1 MKKKNKKNKKD
12 YSNKR
17 FILVFIMMLC
27 LIISMS
33 TYWVYAYHHKY
44 GKNYYEDK
52 FISYKV
58 SDYVSIEGNYVYLK
72 NINDDISNNFIRS
85 QKEIIKNNIID
96 MTVTKGI
103 YKEILSIKISYIL
116 NAELSNYEEVL
127 TLNIDLRNKKVL
139 NNDEILNKIN
149 ISYKEIATDI
159 FNEYIKVNNNQ
170 KVIDIITDEEM
181 TGNEF
186 NNNSEKYIIRIREK
200 LPEIMK
206 VYIDKEH
213 VYYLVRKNEITK
225 VCYYTNTDINIGYI
239 NKEIGKI

>member
-1 MKKKNKKNKKD
+1 MKKKNKKD

-58 SDYVSIEGNYVYLK
+58 SDYVTIEGNYVYLK
-72 NINDDISNNFIRS
+72 NISDDISNNFIRS

-116 NAELSNYEEVL
+116 TADSSNYEEVL

-139 NNDEILNKIN
+139 NNDDILNKIN
-149 ISYKEIATDI
+149 VSYKEIATDI
-159 FNEYIKVNNNQ
+159 FNEYIKVSNNQ

-200 LPEIMK
+200 LPEVMK

>member
-1 MKKKNKKNKKD
+1 MKKKNKKD

-17 FILVFIMMLC
+17 FIIVFIMMLC

-58 SDYVSIEGNYVYLK
+58 SDYVTIEGNYVYLK
-72 NINDDISNNFIRS
+72 NISDDISNNFIRS

-116 NAELSNYEEVL
+116 NADLSNYEEVL

-139 NNDEILNKIN
+139 NNDDILNKIN
-149 ISYKEIATDI
+149 VSYKEIATDI
-159 FNEYIKVNNNQ
+159 FNEYIKVSNNQ

-200 LPEIMK
+200 LPEVMK

>member
-1 MKKKNKKNKKD
+1 MKKKNKKD

-58 SDYVSIEGNYVYLK
+58 SDYVSIERNYVYLK
-72 NINDDISNNFIRS
+72 NISDDISNNFIRS

-159 FNEYIKVNNNQ
+159 FNEYIKVSNNQ

>member
-1 MKKKNKKNKKD
+1 MKKKNKKD

-58 SDYVSIEGNYVYLK
+58 SDYVTIEGNYVYLK
-72 NINDDISNNFIRS
+72 NISDDISNNFIRS

-116 NAELSNYEEVL
+116 NADSSNYEEVL
-127 TLNIDLRNKKVL
+127 TLNIDLRNKKIL
-139 NNDEILNKIN
+139 NNDDILNKIN
-149 ISYKEIATDI
+149 VSYKEIATDI
-159 FNEYIKVNNNQ
+159 FNEYIKVSNNQ

-200 LPEIMK
+200 LPEVMR

>member
-1 MKKKNKKNKKD
+1 MKKKNKKD

-58 SDYVSIEGNYVYLK
+58 SDYVTIEGNYVYLK
-72 NINDDISNNFIRS
+72 NISDDISNNFIRS

-200 LPEIMK
+200 LPEVMK

>member
-1 MKKKNKKNKKD
+1 MKKKNKKD

-58 SDYVSIEGNYVYLK
+58 SDYVTIEGNYVYLK
-72 NINDDISNNFIRS
+72 NISDDISNNFIRS

-116 NAELSNYEEVL
+116 NADSSNYEEVL

-139 NNDEILNKIN
+139 NNDDILNKIN
-149 ISYKEIATDI
+149 VSYKEIATDI

-200 LPEIMK
+200 LPEVMK

>member
-1 MKKKNKKNKKD
+1 MKKKNKKD

-58 SDYVSIEGNYVYLK
+58 SDYVTIEGNYVYLK
-72 NINDDISNNFIRS
+72 NISDDISNNFIRS

-116 NAELSNYEEVL
+116 NADLSNYEEVL
-127 TLNIDLRNKKVL
+127 TLNIDLRNKKIL

-200 LPEIMK
+200 LPEVMR

>member
-1 MKKKNKKNKKD
+1 MKKKNKKD

-72 NINDDISNNFIRS
+72 SISDDISNNFIRS
-85 QKEIIKNNIID
+85 QKEINKNNIID

-170 KVIDIITDEEM
+170 KVIDIITDKEM

>member
-116 NAELSNYEEVL
+116 NADLSNYEEVL

>member
-1 MKKKNKKNKKD
+1 MKKKNKKD

-58 SDYVSIEGNYVYLK
+58 SDYVTIEGNYVYLK
-72 NINDDISNNFIRS
+72 NISDDISNNFIRS

-116 NAELSNYEEVL
+116 NADLSNYEEVL
-127 TLNIDLRNKKVL
+127 TLNIDLRNKKIL
-139 NNDEILNKIN
+139 NNDDILNKIN
-149 ISYKEIATDI
+149 VSYKEIATDI

-200 LPEIMK
+200 LPEVMK

>member
-1 MKKKNKKNKKD
+1 MKKKNKKD

-33 TYWVYAYHHKY
+33 TYWIYAYHHKY

-72 NINDDISNNFIRS
+72 NISDDISNNFIRS

-116 NAELSNYEEVL
+116 NADLSNYEEVL

-149 ISYKEIATDI
+149 TSYKEIATDI

>member
-1 MKKKNKKNKKD
+1 MKKKNKKD

-116 NAELSNYEEVL
+116 NADLSNYEEVL

-149 ISYKEIATDI
+149 TSYKEIATDI

>member
-1 MKKKNKKNKKD
+1 MKKKNKKD

-58 SDYVSIEGNYVYLK
+58 SDYVTIEGNYVYLK
-72 NINDDISNNFIRS
+72 NISDDISNNFIRS

-116 NAELSNYEEVL
+116 NADLSNYEEVL
-127 TLNIDLRNKKVL
+127 TLNIDLKNKKVL
-139 NNDEILNKIN
+139 NNDDILNKIN
-149 ISYKEIATDI
+149 VSYKEIATDI
-159 FNEYIKVNNNQ
+159 FNEYIKVSNNQ

-200 LPEIMK
+200 LPEVMK

>member
-1 MKKKNKKNKKD
+1 MKKKNKKD

-58 SDYVSIEGNYVYLK
+58 SDYVTIEGNYVYLK
-72 NINDDISNNFIRS
+72 NISDDISNNFIRS

-103 YKEILSIKISYIL
+103 YKEILSIKISYII
-116 NAELSNYEEVL
+116 NADLSNYEEVL

-139 NNDEILNKIN
+139 NNDDILNKIN
-149 ISYKEIATDI
+149 VSYKEIATDI

-200 LPEIMK
+200 LPEVMR

>member
-1 MKKKNKKNKKD
+1 MKKKNKKD

-72 NINDDISNNFIRS
+72 NISDDISNNFIRS

-116 NAELSNYEEVL
+116 NADLSNYEEVL

-139 NNDEILNKIN
+139 NNDDILNKIN
-149 ISYKEIATDI
+149 VSYKEIATDI
-159 FNEYIKVNNNQ
+159 FNEYIKVSNNQ

>member
-1 MKKKNKKNKKD
+1 MKKKNKKD

-33 TYWVYAYHHKY
+33 TYWIYAYHHKY

-72 NINDDISNNFIRS
+72 NISDDISNNFIRS

-116 NAELSNYEEVL
+116 NADSSNYEEVL
-127 TLNIDLRNKKVL
+127 TLNIDLRNKKIL
-139 NNDEILNKIN
+139 NNDDILNKIN
-149 ISYKEIATDI
+149 VSYKEIATDI

-200 LPEIMK
+200 LPEVMK

>member
-1 MKKKNKKNKKD
+1 MKKKNKKD

-58 SDYVSIEGNYVYLK
+58 SDYVTIEGNYVYLK
-72 NINDDISNNFIRS
+72 NISDDISNNFIRS

-116 NAELSNYEEVL
+116 NADSSNYEEVL

-139 NNDEILNKIN
+139 NNDDILNKIN
-149 ISYKEIATDI
+149 VSYKEIATDI
-159 FNEYIKVNNNQ
+159 FNEYIKVSNNQ

-200 LPEIMK
+200 LPEVMR

>member
-1 MKKKNKKNKKD
+1 MKKKNKKD

-33 TYWVYAYHHKY
+33 TYWIYAYHHKY

-72 NINDDISNNFIRS
+72 NISDDISNNFIRS

-116 NAELSNYEEVL
+116 NADLSNYEEVL

>member
-1 MKKKNKKNKKD
+1 MKKKNKKD

-58 SDYVSIEGNYVYLK
+58 SDYVTIEGNYVYLK
-72 NINDDISNNFIRS
+72 NISDDISNNFIRS
-85 QKEIIKNNIID
+85 QKEINKNNIID

-116 NAELSNYEEVL
+116 NADLSNYEEVL
-127 TLNIDLRNKKVL
+127 TLNIDLRNKKIL
-139 NNDEILNKIN
+139 NNDDILNKIN
-149 ISYKEIATDI
+149 VSYKEIATDI

-200 LPEIMK
+200 LPEVMK

>member
-1 MKKKNKKNKKD
+1 MKKKNKKD

-72 NINDDISNNFIRS
+72 NISDDISNNFIRS

-116 NAELSNYEEVL
+116 NADLSNYEEVL

-149 ISYKEIATDI
+149 TSYKEIATDI

>member
-1 MKKKNKKNKKD
+1 MKKKNKKD

-58 SDYVSIEGNYVYLK
+58 SDYVTIEGNYVYLK
-72 NINDDISNNFIRS
+72 NISDDISNNFIRS

-116 NAELSNYEEVL
+116 NADLSNYIILVL
-127 TLNIDLRNKKVL
+127 KGC
-139 NNDEILNKIN
+139 IN
-149 ISYKEIATDI
+149 YW
-159 FNEYIKVNNNQ
+159 N
-170 KVIDIITDEEM
+170 
-181 TGNEF
+181 
-186 NNNSEKYIIRIREK
+186 
-200 LPEIMK
+200 
-206 VYIDKEH
+206 
-213 VYYLVRKNEITK
+213 
-225 VCYYTNTDINIGYI
+225 CYI
-239 NKEIGKI
+239 NKNEKYKDTPHCKVCITNSPPFLMDFYMV

>member
-1 MKKKNKKNKKD
+1 MKKKNKKD

-58 SDYVSIEGNYVYLK
+58 SDYVTIEGNYVYLK
-72 NINDDISNNFIRS
+72 NISDDISNNFIRS

-116 NAELSNYEEVL
+116 NADLSNYEEVL
-127 TLNIDLRNKKVL
+127 TLNIDLRNKKIL

-200 LPEIMK
+200 LPEVMK

>member
-1 MKKKNKKNKKD
+1 MKKKNKKD

-72 NINDDISNNFIRS
+72 NISDDISNNFIRS

-116 NAELSNYEEVL
+116 TADSSNYEEVL

-149 ISYKEIATDI
+149 TSYKEIATDI

>member
-1 MKKKNKKNKKD
+1 MKKKNKKD

-58 SDYVSIEGNYVYLK
+58 SDYVTIEGNYVYLK
-72 NINDDISNNFIRS
+72 NISDDISNNFIRS

-116 NAELSNYEEVL
+116 NADLSNYEEVL

-139 NNDEILNKIN
+139 NNDDILNKIN
-149 ISYKEIATDI
+149 VSYKEIATDI
-159 FNEYIKVNNNQ
+159 FNEYIKVSNNQ

-200 LPEIMK
+200 LPEVMK

>member
-1 MKKKNKKNKKD
+1 MKKKNKKD

-72 NINDDISNNFIRS
+72 NISDDISNNFIRS

-116 NAELSNYEEVL
+116 NADLSNYEEVL

-139 NNDEILNKIN
+139 NNDDILNKIN
-149 ISYKEIATDI
+149 VSYKEIATDI

>member
-1 MKKKNKKNKKD
+1 MKKKNKKD

-58 SDYVSIEGNYVYLK
+58 SDYVTIEGNYVYLK
-72 NINDDISNNFIRS
+72 NISDDISNNFIRS

-116 NAELSNYEEVL
+116 NADLSNYEEVL

-200 LPEIMK
+200 LPEVMK

>member
-1 MKKKNKKNKKD
+1 MKKKNKKD

-72 NINDDISNNFIRS
+72 NISDDISNNFIRS

-116 NAELSNYEEVL
+116 NADLSNYEEVL

>member
-1 MKKKNKKNKKD
+1 MKKKNKKD

-33 TYWVYAYHHKY
+33 TYWVYAYYHKY

-72 NINDDISNNFIRS
+72 NISDDISNNFIRS

-116 NAELSNYEEVL
+116 NADLSNYEEVL

>member
-1 MKKKNKKNKKD
+1 MKKKNKKD

-58 SDYVSIEGNYVYLK
+58 SDYVTIEGNYVYLK
-72 NINDDISNNFIRS
+72 NISDDISNNFIRS

-116 NAELSNYEEVL
+116 NADSSNYEEVL
-127 TLNIDLRNKKVL
+127 TLNIDLRNKKIL
-139 NNDEILNKIN
+139 NNDDILNKIN
-149 ISYKEIATDI
+149 VSYKEIATDI
-159 FNEYIKVNNNQ
+159 FNEYIKVSNNQ

-200 LPEIMK
+200 LPEVMK

>member
-1 MKKKNKKNKKD
+1 MKKKNKKD

-58 SDYVSIEGNYVYLK
+58 SDYVTIEGNYVYLK
-72 NINDDISNNFIRS
+72 NISDDISNNFIRS

-116 NAELSNYEEVL
+116 NADLSNYEEVL

-139 NNDEILNKIN
+139 NNDDILNKIN
-149 ISYKEIATDI
+149 VNYKEIATDI
-159 FNEYIKVNNNQ
+159 FNEYIKVSNNQ

-200 LPEIMK
+200 LPEVMR

>member
-1 MKKKNKKNKKD
+1 M
-12 YSNKR
+12 
-17 FILVFIMMLC
+17 
-27 LIISMS
+27 
-33 TYWVYAYHHKY
+33 
-44 GKNYYEDK
+44 
-52 FISYKV
+52 
-58 SDYVSIEGNYVYLK
+58 
-72 NINDDISNNFIRS
+72 
-85 QKEIIKNNIID
+85 
-96 MTVTKGI
+96 
-103 YKEILSIKISYIL
+103 
-116 NAELSNYEEVL
+116 
-127 TLNIDLRNKKVL
+127 
-139 NNDEILNKIN
+139 
-149 ISYKEIATDI
+149 
-159 FNEYIKVNNNQ
+159 NNNQ

>member
-1 MKKKNKKNKKD
+1 MKKKNKKD

-58 SDYVSIEGNYVYLK
+58 SDYVTIEGNYVYLK
-72 NINDDISNNFIRS
+72 NISDDISNNFIRS

-116 NAELSNYEEVL
+116 NADLSNYEEVL

-139 NNDEILNKIN
+139 NNDDILNKIN
-149 ISYKEIATDI
+149 VSYKEIATDI

>member
-1 MKKKNKKNKKD
+1 MKKKNKKD

-33 TYWVYAYHHKY
+33 TYWIYAYHHKY

-72 NINDDISNNFIRS
+72 NISDDISNNFIRS

-116 NAELSNYEEVL
+116 NADLSNYEEVL

-159 FNEYIKVNNNQ
+159 FNEYIKVSNNQ
-170 KVIDIITDEEM
+170 KVKDIITDEEM

>member
-1 MKKKNKKNKKD
+1 MKKKNKKD

-58 SDYVSIEGNYVYLK
+58 SDYVTIEGNYVYLK
-72 NINDDISNNFIRS
+72 NISDDISNNFIRS
-85 QKEIIKNNIID
+85 QKEINKNNIID

-116 NAELSNYEEVL
+116 NADLSNYEEVL
-127 TLNIDLRNKKVL
+127 TLNIDLRNKKIL

-200 LPEIMK
+200 LPEVMR

>member
-1 MKKKNKKNKKD
+1 MKKKNKKD

-72 NINDDISNNFIRS
+72 NISDDISNNFIRS

>member
-1 MKKKNKKNKKD
+1 MKKKNKKD

-58 SDYVSIEGNYVYLK
+58 SDYVTIEGNYVYLK
-72 NINDDISNNFIRS
+72 NISDDISNNFIRS

-116 NAELSNYEEVL
+116 NADSSNYEEVL
-127 TLNIDLRNKKVL
+127 TLNIDLRNKKIL

>member
-1 MKKKNKKNKKD
+1 MKKKNKKD

-72 NINDDISNNFIRS
+72 NISDDISNNFIRS

-103 YKEILSIKISYIL
+103 YKEILSIKISYII
-116 NAELSNYEEVL
+116 NADLSNYEEVL

-139 NNDEILNKIN
+139 NNDDILNKIN
-149 ISYKEIATDI
+149 VSYKEIATDI
-159 FNEYIKVNNNQ
+159 FNEYIKVSNNQ

-200 LPEIMK
+200 LPEVMK

>member
-1 MKKKNKKNKKD
+1 MKKKNKKD

-58 SDYVSIEGNYVYLK
+58 SDYVTIEGNYVYLK
-72 NINDDISNNFIRS
+72 NISDDISNNFIRS

-116 NAELSNYEEVL
+116 NADLSNYEEVL

-139 NNDEILNKIN
+139 NNDDILNKIN
-149 ISYKEIATDI
+149 VNYKEIATDI
-159 FNEYIKVNNNQ
+159 FNEYIKVSNNQ

-200 LPEIMK
+200 LPEVMK

>member
-1 MKKKNKKNKKD
+1 MKKKNKKD

-72 NINDDISNNFIRS
+72 NISDDISNNFIRS

-96 MTVTKGI
+96 MTITKGI

-116 NAELSNYEEVL
+116 NADLSNYEEVL
-127 TLNIDLRNKKVL
+127 TLNIDLRNKKIL

-149 ISYKEIATDI
+149 TSYKEIATDI
-159 FNEYIKVNNNQ
+159 FNEYIKVSNNQ

-200 LPEIMK
+200 LPEVMR